1 MIHSSMEKLYRNAR
15 KFFHEKILYF
25 IAESVVFKEF
35 SIKNCDFHTVEENL
49 LNHGKPE
56 ID

>member
-1 MIHSSMEKLYRNAR
+1 MIHSSMEKLNRNAR

-35 SIKNCDFHTVEENL
+35 STKNCDFHTVEENL